1 MDLAITF
8 LYILFILAALM
19 LIVVILLQEGKG
31 GGFGDALGVAGQQ
44 TFGVKAQGI
53 HKFTMGIAIVF
64 LGSALTIHVLNRQ
77 TGSSGTLDGMGGA
90 STLDGAGVPVGA
102 PTGSNE

>member
-1 MDLAITF
+1 MSAISTI
-8 LYILFILAALM
+8 LYILFVLAALL

-53 HKFTMGIAIVF
+53 HKFTMTVAVVF
-64 LGSALTIHVLNRQ
+64 LASALVIHVLNRN
-77 TGSSGTLDGMGGA
+77 TAGSSVLDGLGGDSVLDGGSAGGA
-90 STLDGAGVPVGA
+90 GGLP
-102 PTGSNE
+102 PE

>member
-1 MDLAITF
+1 MELAITF

-53 HKFTMGIAIVF
+53 HKFTMAIAVVF
-64 LGSALTIHVLNRQ
+64 LGSALTIHVLNRK
-77 TGSSGTLDGMGGA
+77 TGGTSIMDDLGGA
-90 STLDGAGVPVGA
+90 STLDGAGAPVGA
-102 PTGSNE
+102 PPGSNE